1 MHQGVR
7 RAHMALHQVLI
18 GGDAMSQGSVTNAC
32 SGRPSMRNLQGCCVQ
47 SGGSRPPG
55 TGHGQARN
63 ATATSAARCR
73 RWRRAAASASACS
86 GFRHRSQCEPRLPA
100 HAIIHATHRS
110 VTAFVCALC
119 CAERSRAAASM
130 CWWPRPRTVQRC
142 SDGAAVERPEWGRV
156 QRQRY
161 QIVATAVQRLSCGL

>member
-86 GFRHRSQCEPRLPA
+86 GFRHRSQCEPRGVCTGNAPLRNTAMRCTQLRQPMQRA
-100 HAIIHATHRS
+100 QKVVLLLTSACNCELLSLCS
-110 VTAFVCALC
+110 VVSAACAQQQHPYN
-119 CAERSRAAASM
+119 RARM
-130 CWWPRPRTVQRC
+130 RTRHF
-142 SDGAAVERPEWGRV
+142 S
-156 QRQRY
+156 
-161 QIVATAVQRLSCGL
+161 